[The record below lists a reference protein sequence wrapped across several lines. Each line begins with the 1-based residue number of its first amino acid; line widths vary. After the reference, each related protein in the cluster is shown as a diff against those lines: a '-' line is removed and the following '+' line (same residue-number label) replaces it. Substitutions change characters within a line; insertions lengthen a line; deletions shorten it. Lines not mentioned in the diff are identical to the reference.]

1 MVVLINS
8 IKSFTKC
15 NIKKYYRYFV
25 KSNKAFSEVKDLKMD
40 IILALLPALFWGSIV
55 LFNVKLGGG
64 PYSQVLGTTFGA
76 LIFSIGIYFF
86 VKPELSPIVFGVGI
100 VSGLFWALGQ
110 VNQLKSIDL
119 IGVSKTMP
127 ISTGMQLVSTTL
139 FGVIVFHEWSTTMSV
154 ILGILALI
162 SIIIGIVL
170 TSLPN
175 PEEKKEEHGSNLKK
189 GILILL
195 VSTFGYLVY
204 VVIVRLFNVSGWSA
218 LLPQAIGMVIG
229 GVLLTFKH
237 KPFNKYAIRNIIP
250 GLIWAAGNMFLFIS
264 QPRVGV
270 ATSFSLSQMGIVI
283 ATLGGIFI
291 LGEKK
296 TKRQLIAIIIGIVFI
311 VAAGIMLG
319 IAKR

>member
-1 MVVLINS
+1 
-8 IKSFTKC
+8 
-15 NIKKYYRYFV
+15 
-25 KSNKAFSEVKDLKMD
+25 MD
-40 IILALLPALFWGSIV
+40 ILLAILPALFWGSIV

-64 PYSQVLGTTFGA
+64 PYSQILGTTLGA
-76 LIFSIGIYFF
+76 LIFSIGIYIF
-86 VKPELSPIVFGVGI
+86 VQPTLTPLVIGVGI

-110 VNQLKSIDL
+110 ANQLKSVDL
-119 IGVSKTMP
+119 MGVSKTMP
-127 ISTGMQLVSTTL
+127 ISTGLQLVSATL

-154 ILGILALI
+154 ILGVLALI
-162 SIIIGIVL
+162 SIIVGIVL
-170 TSLPN
+170 TSLPSK
-175 PEEKKEEHGSNLKK
+175 EEKNAEQAGNFKK

-204 VVIVRLFNVSGWSA
+204 VVIIRLLNVDGWSA
-218 LLPQAIGMVIG
+218 LLPQAIGMVLG
-229 GVLLTFKH
+229 GIVLTFKH
-237 KPFNKYAIRNIIP
+237 KPFNKYAVRNIIP

-283 ATLGGIFI
+283 STLGGIFI

-296 TKRQLIAIIIGIVFI
+296 TKQQFIAIIIGIIFI

-319 IAKR
+319 IAKG